1 MSHASETLWAR
12 CERAAEAGDLPGFWR
27 LVAEWI
33 RENGTRSRQM
43 TLIHDQA
50 VRTAAVLEK
59 TEAA

>member
-1 MSHASETLWAR
+1 
-12 CERAAEAGDLPGFWR
+12 